1 MSRGKR
7 IKSLLPRDRGTQYN
21 RDCKKKKTKKTRKKN
36 LSHGSAYPP
45 RSRCSCYH
53 FFFFFLPGY
62 PLSRSV
68 SNARYVTSR
77 VPAYKEVK
85 DVWKCSCRSNIYIY
99 IRVFSSLGIL
109 CDFISLVAQLSLS
122 SSIVSVLFF
131 FFLCQG
137 GASSQRRELS
147 FDILYSSVIFLFAE
161 RSVIIL
167 IYEKL
172 DRSVKSSDL
181 FHVRNIYPELD
192 ISKDRR
198 FEETFIGYSPSS
210 ISTLTVIRSR
220 VSVVSKVK
228 LPADVYR
235 CKDSIW
241 LVSECCVL

>member
-1 MSRGKR
+1 MSF
-7 IKSLLPRDRGTQYN
+7 Q
-21 RDCKKKKTKKTRKKN
+21 
-36 LSHGSAYPP
+36 
-45 RSRCSCYH
+45 
-53 FFFFFLPGY
+53 
-62 PLSRSV
+62 
-68 SNARYVTSR
+68 
-77 VPAYKEVK
+77 
-85 DVWKCSCRSNIYIY
+85 YIY

-131 FFLCQG
+131 FFFLYQG

-172 DRSVKSSDL
+172 DRSVKSSDP
-181 FHVRNIYPELD
+181 FDVRNIYPELD

-235 CKDSIW
+235 CKDSI
-241 LVSECCVL
+241 

>member
-1 MSRGKR
+1 M
-7 IKSLLPRDRGTQYN
+7 
-21 RDCKKKKTKKTRKKN
+21 
-36 LSHGSAYPP
+36 
-45 RSRCSCYH
+45 
-53 FFFFFLPGY
+53 FE
-62 PLSRSV
+62 SV
-68 SNARYVTSR
+68 VV
-77 VPAYKEVK
+77 VP
-85 DVWKCSCRSNIYIY
+85 IYIY
-99 IRVFSSLGIL
+99 IYVYSLPLAFFAIL
-109 CDFISLVAQLSLS
+109 YLSLLS
-122 SSIVSVLFF
+122 SRSRHQLFQYF
-131 FFLCQG
+131 FFLFFLYQG

-172 DRSVKSSDL
+172 DRSVKSSDP
-181 FHVRNIYPELD
+181 FDVRNIYPELD

>member
-1 MSRGKR
+1 M
-7 IKSLLPRDRGTQYN
+7 
-21 RDCKKKKTKKTRKKN
+21 
-36 LSHGSAYPP
+36 
-45 RSRCSCYH
+45 
-53 FFFFFLPGY
+53 FE
-62 PLSRSV
+62 SV
-68 SNARYVTSR
+68 VV
-77 VPAYKEVK
+77 VP
-85 DVWKCSCRSNIYIY
+85 IYIY

-172 DRSVKSSDL
+172 DRSVKSSDP
-181 FHVRNIYPELD
+181 FDVRNIYPELD

-235 CKDSIW
+235 CKDSI
-241 LVSECCVL
+241 

>member
-1 MSRGKR
+1 MFESVVVVP
-7 IKSLLPRDRGTQYN
+7 IYIYTCILFPWHSLRFYI
-21 RDCKKKKTKKTRKKN
+21 
-36 LSHGSAYPP
+36 
-45 RSRCSCYH
+45 SRCSALALVINC
-53 FFFFFLPGY
+53 
-62 PLSRSV
+62 
-68 SNARYVTSR
+68 
-77 VPAYKEVK
+77 
-85 DVWKCSCRSNIYIY
+85 
-99 IRVFSSLGIL
+99 FST
-109 CDFISLVAQLSLS
+109 F
-122 SSIVSVLFF
+122 FF

-172 DRSVKSSDL
+172 DRSVKPSDP
-181 FHVRNIYPELD
+181 FDVRNIYPELD

-235 CKDSIW
+235 CKDSI
-241 LVSECCVL
+241 

>member
-1 MSRGKR
+1 MSF
-7 IKSLLPRDRGTQYN
+7 QY
-21 RDCKKKKTKKTRKKN
+21 
-36 LSHGSAYPP
+36 
-45 RSRCSCYH
+45 
-53 FFFFFLPGY
+53 
-62 PLSRSV
+62 
-68 SNARYVTSR
+68 
-77 VPAYKEVK
+77 
-85 DVWKCSCRSNIYIY
+85 IYIY
-99 IRVFSSLGIL
+99 ICVFSSLGIL

-131 FFLCQG
+131 FFLYQG

-147 FDILYSSVIFLFAE
+147 LDILYSSVIFLFAE

-172 DRSVKSSDL
+172 DRSVKSSDP
-181 FHVRNIYPELD
+181 FDVRNIYPELD

-235 CKDSIW
+235 CKDSI
-241 LVSECCVL
+241 